1 MSEHE
6 TEHRPSECARTLDR
20 ADLVTENE
28 NLRRRLESQPVI
40 EQAKG
45 ILMVCHGV
53 SADDA
58 FEMLSRWSQDTNT
71 KVHQIARSIVS
82 DPPRVQI
89 LGATTFPRG
98 PAPTE

>member
-1 MSEHE
+1 
-6 TEHRPSECARTLDR
+6 
-20 ADLVTENE
+20 
-28 NLRRRLESQPVI
+28 
-40 EQAKG
+40 
-45 ILMVCHGV
+45 V
-53 SADDA
+53 SADVA

-98 PAPTE
+98 PAPTQ